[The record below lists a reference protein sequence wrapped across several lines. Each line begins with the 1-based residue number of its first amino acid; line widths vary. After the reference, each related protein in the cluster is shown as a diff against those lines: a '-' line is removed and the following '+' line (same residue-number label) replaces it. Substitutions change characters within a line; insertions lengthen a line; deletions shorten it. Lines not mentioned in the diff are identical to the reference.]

1 MMDVQRRLM
10 KKRAIRHIEAPLSV
24 PVFRTVTRVWHFPS
38 GDVLLERAGRRDC
51 LIPDVDRVDVP
62 VRGTEQVAD
71 AVALDTDTAVRVT
84 EKTGDVVVSKFDRSV
99 KLSE

>member
-10 KKRAIRHIEAPLSV
+10 EKRAIRHIEAPMSV
-24 PVFRTVTRVWHFPS
+24 PVFQSVTRIWHFPS
-38 GDVLLERAGRRDC
+38 GDALLERTGHRDC

-71 AVALDTDTAVRVT
+71 AVALDTDTTVRIADRTGNLVVT
-84 EKTGDVVVSKFDRSV
+84 KFDSN
-99 KLSE
+99 LNIG